1 MSDRPSDIKL
11 ELKDVVL
18 AVREVTE
25 WHDLGLQLGLPDYV
39 LKVIAS
45 HPNVEEHQRMMLSK
59 WLESDPLASWEK
71 LAAALFTL
79 GKKVSAEN
87 VRRQFLG
94 LLPVQSDAVLPGAV
108 VSVQS
113 GAVVEQDA
121 KQRKLEL
128 SSVAQLAWNSYSG
141 SDRHS

>member
-1 MSDRPSDIKL
+1 MSIPSDLKL
-11 ELKDVVL
+11 ELKDVVV
-18 AVREVTE
+18 AVWDVIE
-25 WHDLGLQLGLPDYV
+25 WHDLGLQLGLPEYV

-59 WLESDPLASWEK
+59 WLESDPSASWEK
-71 LAAALFTL
+71 LAAALFTS

-94 LLPVQSDAVLPGAV
+94 LLPVQSGAV
-108 VSVQS
+108 VPVQS

-128 SSVAQLAWNSYSG
+128 TSVAQLAYY
-141 SDRHS
+141 

>member
-11 ELKDVVL
+11 ELKDIVL

-25 WHDLGLQLGLPDYV
+25 WHDLGLQLGLPEYV

-71 LAAALFTL
+71 LAAALFTI
-79 GKKVSAEN
+79 GKKVCAEN

-94 LLPVQSDAVLPGAV
+94 LLPIQSGAV
-108 VSVQS
+108 VPVQS

-128 SSVAQLAWNSYSG
+128 SSVAQLAYY
-141 SDRHS
+141 

>member
-25 WHDLGLQLGLPDYV
+25 WHDLGLQLGLPEYV

-59 WLESDPLASWEK
+59 WLESDPSASWEK

-94 LLPVQSDAVLPGAV
+94 LLPVQSGAV
-108 VSVQS
+108 VPVQS
-113 GAVVEQDA
+113 RDVVEQDA

-128 SSVAQLAWNSYSG
+128 SSVAQLAYY
-141 SDRHS
+141 